1 MIFIQISVPYFQSSH
16 SKKKPVYSR
25 QPPPPP
31 PPPPAPPSTLKLSLP
46 DFVCVGRGRV
56 GAGCMYH
63 LGQTGS
69 FRTPHPRN
77 RSTMRKTEIDLTLPG
92 FTNAL
97 EQFRQRPFVPSR
109 NFPTNGAL
117 RDEMKNREGLRLRF
131 VQSKMASFRTVPE
144 RLLRPAAR
152 SVSAG
157 GRGFLSPR
165 TSIGKPRMYRA
176 ALCKELGK
184 PLVVQEVPATENLKS
199 TQVCF

>member
-1 MIFIQISVPYFQSSH
+1 M
-16 SKKKPVYSR
+16 
-25 QPPPPP
+25 
-31 PPPPAPPSTLKLSLP
+31 KLA
-46 DFVCVGRGRV
+46 VCKTFNRP
-56 GAGCMYH
+56 
-63 LGQTGS
+63 
-69 FRTPHPRN
+69 RTDRKALEHPTSRN
-77 RSTMRKTEIDLTLPG
+77 RSRIKKTENDLTLPG

-97 EQFRQRPFVPSR
+97 EQFRQRPFVSSR

-117 RDEMKNREGLRLRF
+117 RDEMKNREGLGLF
-131 VQSKMASFRTVPE
+131 VQSKMASLRTVPE

-165 TSIGKPRMYRA
+165 TSLGKPRMYRA

>member
-1 MIFIQISVPYFQSSH
+1 MIIIQISVPYFQSSH
-16 SKKKPVYSR
+16 SKKSLCTTAH
-25 QPPPPP
+25 P
-31 PPPPAPPSTLKLSLP
+31 PPPPALFPKKSLSRIL
-46 DFVCVGRGRV
+46 FVWGGGGWGWLYVKP
-56 GAGCMYH
+56 ATD

-77 RSTMRKTEIDLTLPG
+77 RSRMKKTENDLTLPG

-97 EQFRQRPFVPSR
+97 EQFRRRPFVSSR

-117 RDEMKNREGLRLRF
+117 RDEMKNREGLGLRF
-131 VQSKMASFRTVPE
+131 VQSKMASLRTVPE

-165 TSIGKPRMYRA
+165 TSLGKPRMYRA

>member
-1 MIFIQISVPYFQSSH
+1 MFRIFKAVIV
-16 SKKKPVYSR
+16 KKVYV

-31 PPPPAPPSTLKLSLP
+31 PPPSSLKNLSPGFCLCGEGEGGGWLYVKPAT
-46 DFVCVGRGRV
+46 D
-56 GAGCMYH
+56 

-77 RSTMRKTEIDLTLPG
+77 RSRMKKTENDLTLPG

-97 EQFRQRPFVPSR
+97 EQFRQRPFVSSR

-117 RDEMKNREGLRLRF
+117 RDEMKNQEGLGLRF
-131 VQSKMASFRTVPE
+131 VQSKMASLRTVPE

-165 TSIGKPRMYRA
+165 TSLGKPRMYRA

>member
-1 MIFIQISVPYFQSSH
+1 MIIIQISVPYFQSSH
-16 SKKKPVYSR
+16 SKKEPVYSR
-25 QPPPPP
+25 
-31 PPPPAPPSTLKLSLP
+31 PPAHYPKKSLSPIL
-46 DFVCVGRGRV
+46 FVWGGEGGGWLYVRP
-56 GAGCMYH
+56 ATD

-77 RSTMRKTEIDLTLPG
+77 RSRMKKTENDLTLPG

-97 EQFRQRPFVPSR
+97 EQFRRRAFLSSR
-109 NFPTNGAL
+109 NFPTNRAL
-117 RDEMKNREGLRLRF
+117 RDEMKNREGLGLRF
-131 VQSKMASFRTVPE
+131 VQSKMASLRTVPE

-165 TSIGKPRMYRA
+165 TSLGKPRMYRA

-199 TQVCF
+199 TQVCFYFWIP

>member
-1 MIFIQISVPYFQSSH
+1 MFRIFKAVIV
-16 SKKKPVYSR
+16 KKSR
-25 QPPPPP
+25 FTAPNPPPPP
-31 PPPPAPPSTLKLSLP
+31 PRSALYPKNLSPRFCLCGEGEGGGWLYVKPAT
-46 DFVCVGRGRV
+46 D
-56 GAGCMYH
+56 H
-63 LGQTGS
+63 LRQTGS

-77 RSTMRKTEIDLTLPG
+77 RSTMRKTEKDLTLPG

-117 RDEMKNREGLRLRF
+117 RDEMKNREGLGLRF